1 MLTFLATIISLIP
14 LWAVLTSGC
23 APPCPEDWC
32 LCGMAS
38 VVDGSRL
45 RRRVEGTLE
54 AKVRRW
60 HEETRQVFFIQT
72 LLTCFLFC
80 VTGPHTRPAHQAAIL
95 AVVLSGRRPLS
106 SYCLAAWMDVSPSL
120 SFAHIHAQPRMC
132 TNDHSSKNTPAMQ
145 PLRYVITLYHFSIS
159 LAMPNAPTHS

>member
-45 RRRVEGTLE
+45 RGRVEGTLE

-60 HEETRQVFFIQT
+60 HEETCKDPI
-72 LLTCFLFC
+72 
-80 VTGPHTRPAHQAAIL
+80 PTRSAHQAAIL
-95 AVVLSGRRPLS
+95 AVVLYGRRPLS
-106 SYCLAAWMDVSPSL
+106 SYCPAAWMDVSPSL
-120 SFAHIHAQPRMC
+120 SVAHIHAQPRMC
-132 TNDHSSKNTPAMQ
+132 TDDHSSKNTPAIQ
-145 PLRYVITLYHFSIS
+145 PLCFPYSSRTRSD
-159 LAMPNAPTHS
+159 APAHWTNDSMDADGKDRGFGGG